1 LKSPGITAG
10 IFCFNAV
17 MKKDKPRVA
26 IQGIRA
32 SFHEEAAFKYF
43 GENIQTIECNS
54 FKRTFDALENNE
66 ADYVVMAIEN
76 SIAGSIL
83 PNYSLLLNY
92 NFPVIGEIYLPIQLH
107 LMALPG
113 VAFENVKYVTSHPIA
128 IRQCIDFFDEYPHLQ
143 IVESNDTAACAKRIH
158 DEKLTDTVAIANSLA
173 AKLYEL
179 DILERRI
186 ESNKKNFTRFLILTT
201 HDRAVKKPANKA
213 SLCFQV
219 SNQVGALAKVL
230 NIFANQGV
238 NMSKI
243 QSMPVLGK
251 RNEYNFYVDVEWE
264 ETKQYDSA
272 VKQILKYTHNFN
284 ILGEYQRHDDEGT
297 AEKPLNIAP
306 AKPERKYISIK
317 KLVK

>member
-1 LKSPGITAG
+1 
-10 IFCFNAV
+10 
-17 MKKDKPRVA
+17 MKTSKPRVA

-43 GENIQTIECNS
+43 GENIQTIECGS
-54 FKRTFDALENNE
+54 FKQTFDALQNNE

-83 PNYSLLLNY
+83 PNYTLLLNY
-92 NFPVIGEIYLPIQLH
+92 NFPVVGEVYLPIQLH

-128 IRQCIDFFDEYPHLQ
+128 IRQCIDFFDEYPHLK
-143 IVESNDTAACAKRIH
+143 IIESSDTAACAKRIH
-158 DEKLTDTVAIANSLA
+158 DEQLTDTVAIANTLA
-173 AKLYEL
+173 AKLYGL
-179 DILERRI
+179 DVLERRI
-186 ESNKKNFTRFLILTT
+186 ESNKKNFTRFLILTS
-201 HDRAVKKPANKA
+201 HENVVKGPANKA

-219 SNQVGALAKVL
+219 SNQVGSLAKVL
-230 NIFANQGV
+230 NIFAKEGV

-264 ETKQYDSA
+264 ETKHYDAS
-272 VKQILKYTHNFN
+272 VRQILKYTHNFN
-284 ILGEYQRHDDEGT
+284 ILGEYTRHDDELNV
-297 AEKPLNIAP
+297 EKELNIATPKP
-306 AKPERKYISIK
+306 ARKYITIK
-317 KLVK
+317 KLAD

>member
-1 LKSPGITAG
+1 
-10 IFCFNAV
+10 
-17 MKKDKPRVA
+17 MKKEKPRVA

-43 GENIQTIECNS
+43 GENITTIECGS
-54 FKRTFDALENNE
+54 FKQTFDALENKE

-113 VAFENVKYVTSHPIA
+113 VAFEQVKYVTSHPIA
-128 IRQCIDFFDEYPHLQ
+128 IRQCIDFFDEYPHLK
-143 IVESNDTAACAKRIH
+143 IVESSDTAACAKRIH
-158 DEKLTDTVAIANSLA
+158 DEKLTDTVAIANTLA
-173 AKLYEL
+173 AKLYGL
-179 DILERRI
+179 DIIERRI
-186 ESNKKNFTRFLILTT
+186 ESNKKNFTRFLILTS
-201 HDRAVKKPANKA
+201 HDNAVKQIANKA

-251 RNEYNFYVDVEWE
+251 RNEYNFYVDVEWD
-264 ETKQYDSA
+264 ETKQYDAA
-272 VKQILKYTHNFN
+272 VKQVLKYTHNFN
-284 ILGEYQRHDDEGT
+284 ILGEYKKHEEDIN
-297 AEKPLNIAP
+297 AEKQLNIAP
-306 AKPERKYISIK
+306 AKPDRKYISIK
-317 KLVK
+317 KLAK

>member
-1 LKSPGITAG
+1 
-10 IFCFNAV
+10 

-43 GENIQTIECNS
+43 GEDIQTIECNS
-54 FKRTFDALENNE
+54 FKRTFDALERKE

-83 PNYSLLLNY
+83 PNYSLLLGY
-92 NFPVIGEIYLPIQLH
+92 NFPVIGEVYLPIQLH

-113 VAFENVKYVTSHPIA
+113 VSFDQIKYVTSHPIA
-128 IRQCIDFFDEYPHLQ
+128 IRQCVDFFDEYPHLQ
-143 IVESNDTAACAKRIH
+143 IVESNDTAACAKRIR
-158 DEKLTDTVAIANSLA
+158 DEQLTDTVAVANSLA
-173 AKLYEL
+173 AKLYDLE
-179 DILERRI
+179 ILERRI
-186 ESNKKNFTRFLILTT
+186 ESNKKNYTRFLILTS
-201 HDRAVKKPANKA
+201 HDNVPKQTPNKA

-219 SNQVGALAKVL
+219 SNQVGSLAKVL
-230 NIFANQGV
+230 NILADQGV

-264 ETKQYDSA
+264 DSKQYDSA

-284 ILGEYQRHDDEGT
+284 ILGEYKRHEEEA
-297 AEKPLNIAP
+297 AELTTNA
-306 AKPERKYISIK
+306 AKPEKPARRYINIK
-317 KLVK
+317 KLTTNK